1 MSLTAH
7 DALIEHDP
15 GRVVTRLFL
24 PGESPASSDARVDA
38 VVARVLA
45 LPADTLRAAA
55 EQAVAEFA
63 AQHRDPEEILVSHAE
78 AVLDGD
84 ALTGRLS
91 RAQEIVIG
99 SVFTADY
106 AVEGA
111 ALCNPSAVVHPSQ
124 AGLGPDDLRLA
135 VSVRCIG
142 EGHVSSVGFAEAVVT
157 ADGSWTFAER
167 AHPLTRPAIET
178 GEWSRAHFAHTLA
191 DDGGLS
197 DLAST
202 IVSTLPE
209 RFRPADLE
217 AAIDRLPYTVSMR
230 PSSMPVLHLLRDM
243 CRSAYEAAF
252 PPESALSART
262 LLPVTPEEHNG
273 VEDARF
279 VRFADEDGTFSYRA
293 TYTAYDGS
301 TIAPRLMTSPDLV
314 RFAFHRLTGSGA
326 HNKGMALFPRLVR
339 GQHLALTRVGGEN
352 ISLASSSDGLVWND
366 QGPICHPREP
376 WELIQLGN
384 CGSPIETE
392 EGWLVLTHGVGP
404 LRTYSLGAALLDL
417 DDPSR
422 VLRRTRTPLLRP
434 EGDLVPGYVPRVV
447 YSCGAV
453 IHRGTLWIPVG
464 VGDSRIRVYSIG
476 LDDLWPVLE
485 PVEDGGQPEPVDL

>member
-1 MSLTAH
+1 MNLTAH

-15 GRVVTRLFL
+15 DRVVTRLFL
-24 PGESPASSDARVDA
+24 PGESPASSEARVDA

-45 LPADTLRAAA
+45 LSDDALRATAEMAVADFAA
-55 EQAVAEFA
+55 E
-63 AQHRDPEEILVSHAE
+63 HPDPAEILIAHAE
-78 AVLDGD
+78 AVLDRD
-84 ALTGRLS
+84 ALTERLS
-91 RAQEIVIG
+91 RAHEIVIG

-124 AGLGPDDLRLA
+124 EGLGPDDLRLA

-142 EGHVSSVGFAEAVVT
+142 EGHVSSVGFAEAVIT
-157 ADGSWTFAER
+157 ADGTWTFADR
-167 AHPLTRPAIET
+167 ARPLLRPAIEI
-178 GEWSRAHFAHTLA
+178 GEWSRAHFAHALA
-191 DDGGLS
+191 DEGALS

-202 IVSTLPE
+202 VVATLPD

-217 AAIDRLPYTVSMR
+217 AAIERLPSTVSMR

-243 CRSAYEAAF
+243 CRSAYEGAF
-252 PPESALSART
+252 PPESPLSART
-262 LLPVTPEEHNG
+262 LMPVTPEEHNG

-279 VRFADEDGTFSYRA
+279 VRFADEDGTLSYRA

-301 TIAPRLMTSPDLV
+301 MIAPRLMTSPDLV
-314 RFAFHRLTGSGA
+314 RFAFHRLTGSAA
-326 HNKGMALFPRLVR
+326 HNKGMALFPRMVQ

-352 ISLASSSDGLVWND
+352 ISLASSSDGLVWD
-366 QGPICHPREP
+366 DRGPICHPRET

-384 CGSPIETE
+384 CGSPIETD

-404 LRTYSLGAALLDL
+404 LRTYSLGAMLLDL
-417 DDPSR
+417 EDPSR
-422 VLRRTRTPLLRP
+422 IIRRTRTPLLRP
-434 EGDLVPGYVPRVV
+434 DGDLMPGYVPRVV

-464 VGDSRIRVYSIG
+464 VGDSRIKVYSIG
-476 LDDLWPVLE
+476 LEDLWTALE
-485 PVEDGGQPEPVDL
+485 PAQDSREPDLV

>member
-1 MSLTAH
+1 MNLVAH

-24 PGESPASSDARVDA
+24 PGESPASSEARVDT
-38 VVARVLA
+38 VVARVLD
-45 LPADTLRAAA
+45 LADDELRATA
-55 EQAVAEFA
+55 ERAVADFA
-63 AQHRDPEEILVSHAE
+63 VGHPDPEEILVGHAE
-78 AVLDGD
+78 AVLDRD
-84 ALTGRLS
+84 PLARQLS

-124 AGLGPDDLRLA
+124 VGLGPDDLRLA

-142 EGHVSSVGFAEAVVT
+142 EGHVSSVGFAEAVIT
-157 ADGSWTFAER
+157 ADGTWTFAER
-167 AHPLTRPAIET
+167 ARPLTRPTIET
-178 GEWSRAHFAHTLA
+178 GEWSRAHFAQALA
-191 DDGGLS
+191 DEGGLS

-202 IVSTLPE
+202 FVSTLPE

-217 AAIDRLPYTVSMR
+217 AAIDRLPHTVSMR
-230 PSSMPVLHLLRDM
+230 PSSMPVLHLLRDI

-252 PPESALSART
+252 APDSPLSART
-262 LLPVTPEEHNG
+262 LMPVTPEEHNG

-279 VRFADEDGTFSYRA
+279 VRFADEDGALSYRA
-293 TYTAYDGS
+293 TYTAYDGNA
-301 TIAPRLMTSPDLV
+301 IAPRLMTSPDLV

-326 HNKGMALFPRLVR
+326 HNKGMALFPRLVHGR
-339 GQHLALTRVGGEN
+339 HLALTRVGGEN
-352 ISLASSSDGLVWND
+352 ISLASSSDGLVWSD
-366 QGPICHPREP
+366 EGPVCHPREP

-384 CGSPIETE
+384 CGSPMETE

-404 LRTYSLGAALLDL
+404 LRTYSLGAILLDL
-417 DDPSR
+417 DEPSR
-422 VLRRTRTPLLRP
+422 VIRRTRTPLLRP
-434 EGDLVPGYVPRVV
+434 DGDLVPGYVPRVV

-476 LDDLWPVLE
+476 LDHLWTALE
-485 PVEDGGQPEPVDL
+485 PEQDRVGRQPQPR

>member
-1 MSLTAH
+1 MNLVAH

-24 PGESPASSDARVDA
+24 PGESPASSEARVDA

-45 LPADTLRAAA
+45 LPADVLRATA
-55 EQAVAEFA
+55 ESAVADFGVR
-63 AQHRDPEEILVSHAE
+63 HGDPEEILITHAE
-78 AVLDGD
+78 AVLERD
-84 ALTGRLS
+84 ALPGRLS

-124 AGLGPDDLRLA
+124 AGLGPDDLRVA
-135 VSVRCIG
+135 VSLRCIG
-142 EGHVSSVGFAEAVVT
+142 EGHVSSVGFAEAVIT

-167 AHPLTRPAIET
+167 AGPLMRPAIET
-178 GEWSRAHFAHTLA
+178 GEWSRPHFVHALA
-191 DDGGLS
+191 DEGALS

-202 IVSTLPE
+202 VVATLPE

-217 AAIDRLPYTVSMR
+217 AAIDRLPSTVSMR

-243 CRSAYEAAF
+243 CLSAYEAAF
-252 PPESALSART
+252 DPESPLSART
-262 LLPVTPEEHNG
+262 LMPVTPEEHNG

-279 VRFADEDGTFSYRA
+279 VRFTDEDGTASYRA

-301 TIAPRLMTSPDLV
+301 RIAPRLMTSPDLV
-314 RFAFHRLTGSGA
+314 GFAFHRLTGSGA

-339 GQHLALTRVGGEN
+339 GQHLALTRLGGEN
-352 ISLASSSDGLVWND
+352 ISLASSSDGLVWSD
-366 QGPICHPREP
+366 QGPVCRPHES

-384 CGSPIETE
+384 CGSPMETE

-404 LRTYSLGAALLDL
+404 LRTYSLGAMLLDL
-417 DDPSR
+417 DEPSR
-422 VLRRTRTPLLRP
+422 VIRRTRTPLLRP

-476 LDDLWPVLE
+476 LDDLWTTLE
-485 PVEDGGQPEPVDL
+485 PEQDQGR